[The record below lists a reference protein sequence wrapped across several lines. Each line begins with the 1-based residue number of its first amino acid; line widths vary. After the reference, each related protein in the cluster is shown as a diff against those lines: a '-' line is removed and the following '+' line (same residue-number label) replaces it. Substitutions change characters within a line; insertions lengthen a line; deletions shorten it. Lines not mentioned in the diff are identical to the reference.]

1 MVLRPVLLTGLLV
14 AALSGCGSEPA
25 STEVSE
31 PPTSPASAESSASP
45 ETPPPASGSPVE
57 FRVVLATDL
66 EPAPDSETLQQ
77 FDGLDCEAQ
86 PVPAPPDEPLPACD
100 DEGVEYVLEPASIV
114 GGVESASAGIPEGQ
128 VSWVVTLDLDHE
140 ATRTFAD
147 VSSELAGTNRQFA
160 IVLDGR
166 VLSAPTVMSPIVD
179 GRLQVSGN
187 FTEESAQ
194 ALADRLAA

>member
-1 MVLRPVLLTGLLV
+1 
-14 AALSGCGSEPA
+14 
-25 STEVSE
+25 
-31 PPTSPASAESSASP
+31 
-45 ETPPPASGSPVE
+45 
-57 FRVVLATDL
+57 
-66 EPAPDSETLQQ
+66 
-77 FDGLDCEAQ
+77 
-86 PVPAPPDEPLPACD
+86 
-100 DEGVEYVLEPASIV
+100 
-114 GGVESASAGIPEGQ
+114 
-128 VSWVVTLDLDHE
+128 VVTLDLDHE